1 MVYNEKD
8 LMREQILDAAS
19 IVFGKYGYKK
29 STMDDIG
36 AAIKKGKTAVYYYF
50 TSKEDIFRAV
60 IEREAGMLGKSII
73 SSTAQGENAINKLTL
88 YIKSRMQTL
97 QNVSIFYDAMKN
109 ELFDHL
115 DFMNN
120 VRKNYDQFEV
130 SLVKDIIIQ
139 GVKEKSFKV
148 SQPEKAAEL
157 IVIIL
162 KGLEIPIFLRAD
174 LSDVEER
181 ISDIINL
188 IVYGLVNPQ
197 AGKPT

>member
-19 IVFGKYGYKK
+19 VVFGKYGYKK

-36 AAIKKGKTAVYYYF
+36 VAIKKGKTAVYYYF
-50 TSKEDIFRAV
+50 SSKEDIFKAV
-60 IEREAGMLGKSII
+60 IEREAGLLGKSII
-73 SSTAQGENAINKLTL
+73 SSTSKGENAVTKLSL

-97 QNVSIFYDAMKN
+97 KKVSIFYDAMKN

-130 SLVKDIIIQ
+130 SLVRDILNQ
-139 GVKEKSFKV
+139 GVKEGEFKIKDT
-148 SQPEKAAEL
+148 ERTAEL
-157 IVIIL
+157 IVITL
-162 KGLEIPIFLRAD
+162 KGLEIPIFLRSD
-174 LSDVEER
+174 LSDTEAR
-181 ISDIINL
+181 INDIIQL
-188 IVYGLVNPQ
+188 IVYGLVNP
-197 AGKPT
+197 GKE